1 MRSRRLSWY
10 QWRGKP
16 AAMSILSDI
25 YASRKPLCGFCAIG
39 LAWASYFA
47 QMPVVKGHV
56 GASDGAYGM
65 AVLWASLGAVGAMWL
80 APMAQQMAGRYAVPL
95 AIVAI
100 ALGLLGAGMV
110 PALWLLAVMLLVLSA
125 GSGVVDVLI
134 NADVAETEAR
144 TGRALMNLNHA
155 LYSFAYG
162 GAALVVGALRG
173 AGWSPQAVFAALL
186 VPFALLAWGAFGT
199 ASQAAREDADDV
211 AHSALPTALIWTAG
225 ALVFFGFLAEAAAE
239 GWSALLVERELN
251 GSPQQ
256 GAMGPALLGLMMGVG
271 RLSGHALARF
281 VSETRLMVLA
291 CLVAATGLIGAAL
304 APTAAAALG
313 FFAVAGL
320 GVSVVAPLTLA
331 LAGRAVPARLRLA
344 VISRV
349 SVLGYGAFF
358 IGPPLMGLVAQGLS
372 LSTAFA
378 CVGVLIACVGLT
390 LVPYLGRM
398 DRARA

>member
-1 MRSRRLSWY
+1 MCIR
-10 QWRGKP
+10 RGKP
-16 AAMSILSDI
+16 AGMSFLSDI

-47 QMPVVKGHV
+47 QIPVVKGHV

-80 APMAQQMAGRYAVPL
+80 APMAQQITGRFAVPL

-144 TGRALMNLNHA
+144 TGRI
-155 LYSFAYG
+155 
-162 GAALVVGALRG
+162 VGALRG

-186 VPFALLAWGAFGT
+186 VPFALLAWGSFGT
-199 ASQAAREDADDV
+199 ASQAAQEEAEDV
-211 AHSALPTALIWTAG
+211 APSALPTALIWTAG

-239 GWSALLVERELN
+239 GWSALLIERELN

-281 VSETRLMVLA
+281 VPETRLMVLA
-291 CLVAATGLIGAAL
+291 CLVASAGLVGAAL
-304 APTAAAALG
+304 APTAVVALG

-358 IGPPLMGLVAQGLS
+358 IGPPLMGVVAQGLS

-378 CVGVLIACVGLT
+378 CVGVLIACVGVT